1 MKLEDKQKVVVQV
14 YPGRK
19 FGIVIGSY
27 EGLIGILLDDGNYID
42 VPQERL
48 RIVLVEV
55 EEDGKD
61 KNYIK

>member
-19 FGIVIGSY
+19 LGVMIGSY

-48 RIVLVEV
+48 RIISVEV
-55 EEDGKD
+55 EK
-61 KNYIK
+61 